1 MSNALSVNEW
11 PLWELINPSDPYTFR
26 APDVRVAGMAAFIM
40 SHAYGAKR
48 VGGGECSPMILGWDE
63 WAAEHG
69 IDEQWIDSHA
79 HELAEAFESF
89 LIGPVEDREVI
100 ESIIREMQSASEIRK
115 WKLERQDK
123 LRSSFSAIGEA
134 AYLAGDH
141 FREVAKKLARKAGKA
156 GSTACYGEGGL

>member
-1 MSNALSVNEW
+1 MSKALPVNEW

-63 WAAEHG
+63 WAAKHG

-89 LIGPVEDREVI
+89 LIGPVEDRAEV
-100 ESIIREMQSASEIRK
+100 EASISAIQSPADARK
-115 WKLERQDK
+115 WKLDRQDK
-123 LRSSFSAIGEA
+123 LRSSLSAIGEA
-134 AYLAGDH
+134 AYLAGDQ